1 MKLKAFQMWK
11 NFDVNLNSTL
21 CELPQYCCPMWASK
35 KKLGKS
41 CTMLCYHIIC
51 NWII

>member
-21 CELPQYCCPMWASK
+21 CELPQYCCPISGPAK
-35 KKLGKS
+35 KSLANHAQ
-41 CTMLCYHIIC
+41 CCVIISYATG
-51 NWII
+51 